1 MNRKRL
7 YNRID
12 ESEEFPK
19 LKAGQVFMN
28 PNGVKCS
35 IVDIE
40 DDAFGDAQVTYMFDD
55 DPDTTDCHYY
65 RTVDNMLNR
74 NDYTLVESKKIKG
87 RMTEGKSQSDILKEL
102 ASVLDYYQGDESLD
116 DKSGYLIE
124 QSLGLLDLIEDFTD
138 EVNIPEGL
146 MTSVLD
152 EADNYAEN
160 LEAEGFDD
168 EADEIRNILK
178 KAQK

>member
-1 MNRKRL
+1 MNRKGLR
-7 YNRID
+7 NKIN
-12 ESEEFPK
+12 ESEEFPR
-19 LKAGQVFMN
+19 LEAGQVFVN

-35 IVDIE
+35 IMGIE
-40 DDAFGDAQVTYMFDD
+40 DDASGDPQVTYMFDD
-55 DPDTTDCHYY
+55 DPDTMDCHYY

-74 NDYTLVESKKIKG
+74 NDYTLVESKKIKN

-146 MTSVLD
+146 MASALD

-160 LEAEGFDD
+160 LEEEGFDD
-168 EADEIRNILK
+168 EADEIRAVLK